1 MGIAR
6 YKAIIEDFEVKR
18 DAYIAA
24 KRAMADRG
32 IKVQEITVERGG
44 KPNYNWVGIEKG
56 IEIIAEA
63 LDADV
68 ETRTEIEDTVMPS
81 GTIAEVVFTD
91 GLAFFQVV
99 NNR

>member
-1 MGIAR
+1 MGMAR
-6 YKAIIEDFEVKR
+6 YKAIIEDFEIKR

-32 IKVQEITVERGG
+32 IKVQEIPVERDS

-68 ETRTEIEDTVMPS
+68 EQRTEIEGTVMPS
-81 GTIAEVVFTD
+81 GAIAEVVIAD

>member
-6 YKAIIEDFEVKR
+6 FRAIIEDFEIKR

-32 IKVQEITVERGG
+32 IKVLEVPAEWHG
-44 KPNYNWVGIEKG
+44 KPEINWICVDKG
-56 IEIIAEA
+56 IELIACA

-68 ETRTEIEDTVMPS
+68 VQRDEIPGTTMPS
-81 GTIAEVVFTD
+81 DTIAEVVFAD
-91 GLAFFQVV
+91 GLAFYQLAST
-99 NNR
+99 R